1 MKNSDD
7 MSATL
12 QGAQT
17 EQIKTGGDVAALF
30 AAVAKAQGEMG
41 IAVKGSVNPHW
52 GKTYASITS
61 LLQATLPAY
70 NANGLGIMQ
79 FPGEISENQVKLS
92 TMIVHAKGGFILTV
106 ASMPIPKM
114 DPQGLGKA
122 ITYIRRY
129 ALAAAVSAQ
138 QEDDDG
144 QGATNLSDKQ
154 AGGGKSDAPARC
166 PKCNGGMWDNR
177 INKMFPTSP
186 DWKCRDKSCLGKYQE
201 DADRFRKN
209 DAQKATKARPKAK
222 PAQRKAPTMDDGQ
235 ARFAEMSDRRGEDE
249 PRF

>member
-92 TMIVHAKGGFILTV
+92 TMIIHANGGFILTV